1 MESLLI
7 LLLPKNNTCNKKSMK
22 KGKIQLTLW
31 LTLWQP
37 SPLILAGAFHVM
49 KIMIHS
55 NKWALS
61 LWLTITG
68 TAFNTAS
75 SAPLEQ
81 CPGWL
86 WILKF
91 LCCHKRLLQKCSLV
105 ALLLSIPAQDLL
117 VTFPTLV
124 LCTRIMLSLSFCFSS
139 MKRGSEKAFL
149 FCFKVNIL

>member
-1 MESLLI
+1 
-7 LLLPKNNTCNKKSMK
+7 MK

-75 SAPLEQ
+75 SAPLEL

-117 VTFPTLV
+117 VTLSTPV
-124 LCTRIMLSLSFCFSS
+124 LCTFPSAS
-139 MKRGSEKAFL
+139 AP
-149 FCFKVNIL
+149 